1 MFKLALSGYVD
12 EHVDA
17 ICLTVSCQQVPVYR
31 GASAPLLRTYVN
43 RCPCIAERAL
53 PCCERISTGARVSR
67 SELSATSNVCQQVP
81 VYRGVSAPLLRTYMY
96 INRCPWI
103 ERSATANVCQQVPV
117 YRGASAPLLRTP
129 AAGGG
134 AELHHGADGLGDA
147 HFSDAPDTSIV
158 KEEHAANAICRPA
171 REYKRV

>member
-17 ICLTVSCQQVPVYR
+17 VCLI
-31 GASAPLLRTYVN
+31 AS
-43 RCPCIAERAL
+43 
-53 PCCERISTGARVSR
+53 
-67 SELSATSNVCQQVP
+67 
-81 VYRGVSAPLLRTYMY
+81 
-96 INRCPWI
+96 
-103 ERSATANVCQQVPV
+103 CQQVPV

-147 HFSDAPDTSIV
+147 HFSDAPDTSISSIV
-158 KEEHAANAICRPA
+158 KEEHAANAICRLA

>member
-1 MFKLALSGYVD
+1 MFKLALIGYVD

-31 GASAPLLRTYVN
+31 GASAPLLRT
-43 RCPCIAERAL
+43 
-53 PCCERISTGARVSR
+53 
-67 SELSATSNVCQQVP
+67 
-81 VYRGVSAPLLRTYMY
+81 
-96 INRCPWI
+96 
-103 ERSATANVCQQVPV
+103 
-117 YRGASAPLLRTP
+117 P
-129 AAGGG
+129 AADGG

-158 KEEHAANAICRPA
+158 KEEHAANAICRLA